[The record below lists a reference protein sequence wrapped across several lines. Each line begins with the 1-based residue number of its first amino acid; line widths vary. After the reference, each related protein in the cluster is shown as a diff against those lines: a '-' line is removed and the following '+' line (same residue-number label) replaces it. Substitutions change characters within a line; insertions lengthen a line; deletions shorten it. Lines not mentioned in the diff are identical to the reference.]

1 MPELNYSQRIVVI
14 GVGGAGGNAVN
25 NMIASDI
32 KGVEFVAANTD
43 YQALQA
49 ANAPVKIQL
58 GTSLTGGRGAGMNPE
73 IGQRAAEESAAEIEA
88 LVKGA
93 DMVFV
98 AAGMGGGTGTGAAP
112 IVARIAR
119 ASGALTVAVVTKPF
133 GFEGSRRAAYAEQGV
148 EDIRGHVDALIV
160 IPNQNL
166 LRLASAQ
173 LTVAKAFQL
182 ADNVLQQGVR
192 GITDLVTLP
201 GLINLDFADVR
212 TVMTDMGHAL
222 MGTGEAEGDNRA
234 VEAARLAIANPL
246 LDDLA
251 LEGARGLLINISGG
265 EDLSLM
271 EVDQAAN
278 FIRDLVK
285 TESTIIFGA
294 ALSPE
299 LTGRVRVSVVA
310 AGLRQ
315 QALPVPAAETV
326 SVPVAAREI
335 IEPAEAPAAR
345 RPLIVTHPVE
355 EPEAFEDE
363 PEEGD
368 YGADETL
375 PPVAPTLSAMFGAA
389 GTLMGGNRL
398 GVSSFAA
405 DSAPAEGDNSASTA
419 EEKPANPAP
428 ERADASDE
436 LEIPAFL
443 RRTFKH

>member
-49 ANAPVKIQL
+49 ANAPVRIQL
-58 GTSLTGGRGAGMNPE
+58 GTHLTGGRGAGMNPE

-119 ASGALTVAVVTKPF
+119 ASGALTVAVVTRPF
-133 GFEGSRRAAYAEQGV
+133 AFEGTRRAGYADQGV
-148 EDIRGHVDALIV
+148 EDIRAHVDALIV

-166 LRLASAQ
+166 LRLASTQ

-222 MGTGEAEGDNRA
+222 MGTGEASGENRA
-234 VEAARLAIANPL
+234 IEAARMAIANPL

-265 EDLSLM
+265 EDLSLL
-271 EVDQAAN
+271 EVDEAAN

-315 QALPVPAAETV
+315 PAEAEPATK
-326 SVPVAAREI
+326 AA
-335 IEPAEAPAAR
+335 EPAEPALPAR
-345 RPLIVTHPVE
+345 KPLIVTHPVE
-355 EPEAFEDE
+355 EPMTFDEE

-368 YGADETL
+368 YGADDTSPRTTE
-375 PPVAPTLSAMFGAA
+375 PTLSAMFG
-389 GTLMGGNRL
+389 GNRL
-398 GVSSFAA
+398 GVASFVA
-405 DSAPAEGDNSASTA
+405 DSPPAESAEPDGGSGA
-419 EEKPANPAP
+419 KPENPPGARV
-428 ERADASDE
+428 ESSDE